1 MASIPDTN
9 AGVADTSSDMNSDM
23 NTDQNADPSD
33 HAMDAFFDDAG
44 VQRIIVYF
52 ATQKQFGLHD
62 TLTHVLVN
70 LLTTHINP
78 RLTRSGMYIFNN
90 NLLVFPY
97 SEMTAGQLN
106 YLEAKIHIVNE
117 SMTQLAP
124 LLHHDLQHRYGI
136 RITNHMGGSYSVAL
150 QVKEPYYVCKT
161 KILFALT
168 RAVFM
173 ANHDYDISLKHHAYR
188 VLMQRIISTV
198 LIPRDTLLALNEYVQ
213 TFTGKAS
220 PNPPST

>member
-1 MASIPDTN
+1 MSDTN
-9 AGVADTSSDMNSDM
+9 NRVTDTDPGQ
-23 NTDQNADPSD
+23 TPDQSD

-44 VQRIIVYF
+44 IQRMIVYF

-70 LLTTHINP
+70 LLTTQINP

-90 NLLVFPY
+90 NLLIFPY
-97 SEMTAGQLN
+97 SEMTAHQLK

-124 LLHHDLQHRYGI
+124 LLHHDLQRRYGI

-161 KILFALT
+161 KVLYALT
-168 RAVFM
+168 RAVFQ

-198 LIPRDTLLALNEYVQ
+198 QVPRDTLLALNEYVQ
-213 TFTGKAS
+213 TFIHQPS
-220 PNPPST
+220 PDALATPST